1 MRLPRALGLVGLAL
15 SLSDGC
21 SKREPLVAFLGDSLT
36 SGYKVPESQA
46 YPAHVQRALRAKGRK
61 LRVLNAGVSG
71 DTVAQGLKR
80 LPAVLRRKPDVL
92 VVALGINDG
101 LRGLPPEVTEVG
113 LRQVLTLAQAARVR
127 VLLAGLRIPPARHGE
142 DHARRFGEIYP
153 RLAAEFRVPLVPDLL
168 EGVGG
173 QPALNFSDGLHPT
186 VEGQKR
192 LAENVRPQLE
202 LLLAEVEAAR
212 R

>member
-1 MRLPRALGLVGLAL
+1 MRWPRALGLVGIAL
-15 SLSDGC
+15 SVSPGC
-21 SKREPLVAFLGDSLT
+21 SKRGPLVAFLGDSLT
-36 SGYKVPESQA
+36 SGFKLPESQA
-46 YPAHVQRALRAKGRK
+46 YPAHVQRALRAKGRSV
-61 LRVLNAGVSG
+61 RVLNAGVSG

-80 LPAVLRRKPDVL
+80 LPAVLRRRPDVL

-113 LRQVLTLAQAARVR
+113 LRHILTLAQGAQVR
-127 VLLAGLRIPPARHGE
+127 VLLAGLRIPARHGE
-142 DHARRFGEIYP
+142 EHARRFGEIYP

-173 QPALNFSDGLHPT
+173 NPALNSSDGLHPT

-192 LAENVRPQLE
+192 LAENVRPPLE
-202 LLLAEVEAAR
+202 LLLAEVDAAHR
-212 R
+212 

>member
-1 MRLPRALGLVGLAL
+1 MRWPRALGLVGLAL
-15 SLSDGC
+15 SLSPGC
-21 SKREPLVAFLGDSLT
+21 SKRGPLVAFLGDSLT
-36 SGYKVPESQA
+36 SGYKLPESQA
-46 YPAHVQRALRAKGRK
+46 YPAHVQRALRAKGRNV
-61 LRVLNAGVSG
+61 RVLNAGVNG

-113 LRQVLTLAQAARVR
+113 LRQILTLAQGAQVR
-127 VLLAGLRIPPARHGE
+127 VLLAGFRIPARHGE
-142 DHARRFGEIYP
+142 EQARRFGEIYP

-168 EGVGG
+168 DGVAG
-173 QPALNFSDGLHPT
+173 QPALNFNDGLHPT

-192 LAENVRPQLE
+192 VAENVRPPLE

>member
-1 MRLPRALGLVGLAL
+1 MRWPRALGLVGLAL
-15 SLSDGC
+15 SLAPGC
-21 SKREPLVAFLGDSLT
+21 SKRGPLVAFLGDSLT
-36 SGYKVPESQA
+36 SGYKLPESQA
-46 YPAHVQRALRAKGRK
+46 YPAHVQRALRAKGRNV
-61 LRVLNAGVSG
+61 RVLNAGVNG

-113 LRQVLTLAQAARVR
+113 LRQILTLAQGARVR
-127 VLLAGLRIPPARHGE
+127 VLLAGLRIPARHGE

-168 EGVGG
+168 EGVAG
-173 QPALNFSDGLHPT
+173 QPALNFGDGLHPT

-192 LAENVRPQLE
+192 LAANVRPPLE
-202 LLLAEVEAAR
+202 LLLAEVEAPR